1 MGIIII
7 ISNINNVEYTAHS
20 SYIRTCDGGARLPTT
35 ESLFYHHDYC
45 YYFYWLECRLKRTF
59 SVLKWNVQ
67 YNVCWTCEL
76 IARTI
81 IIIIQHHVR
90 HRLCTFPDMRIMGSS
105 RITHLCH
112 IHVYILRYYDIIY
125 YIILD
130 MAKYDAPFSFQ
141 LFYLDDRQQIYNNNY
156 NNGNSRRLR
165 EWALLFSFDTRRIL
179 YFNYRVINK
188 SAWMQPMLNDDYD
201 NGHNISYLFNNSN
214 CSNRA
219 WNGSLKIEWCNFG
232 MDASQNWFSSHKQA
246 ALHPV
251 VTIIA
256 SQLIGKLVLHAGY
269 SIGRQCELFITA
281 CMHAK

>member
-1 MGIIII
+1 M
-7 ISNINNVEYTAHS
+7 SSEKNVFCLEMKRAVQCMLNLWAH
-20 SYIRTCDGGARLPTT
+20 RA
-35 ESLFYHHDYC
+35 YHHHHNSASC
-45 YYFYWLECRLKRTF
+45 ETQTVYFSRYAHYG
-59 SVLKWNVQ
+59 VIPN
-67 YNVCWTCEL
+67 Y
-76 IARTI
+76 
-81 IIIIQHHVR
+81 
-90 HRLCTFPDMRIMGSS
+90 SS
-105 RITHLCH
+105 LSYP
-112 IHVYILRYYDIIY
+112 YILRYYDIIY

-269 SIGRQCELFITA
+269 SIGRQCELFITV